1 MLRKSR
7 LLAGVAIAAV
17 VAAGCGSSKS
27 TGSTGSSGTGSS
39 GTGSSGTGAT
49 GGSGGG
55 NTITVGI
62 LTDLTG
68 PAASSAKTTPLG
80 AQAGA
85 TIAAKQGYHIKFVE
99 ADSQTS
105 PAAVLTAAQK
115 LVEQDHV
122 NVVLSL
128 SAVAFGATGYLTQHG
143 VPVVGVAEDGP
154 EWITS
159 SNMFSAFGF
168 SDPTKVGTNF
178 GQFMKS
184 QGVTIV
190 GAVGY
195 GISPSSS
202 NAAKSAAASA
212 EAAGLKVG
220 YLNSNL
226 PFGTTDVAP
235 IALAM
240 KKAGVDGFTADT
252 DPNTNFAMVT
262 ALRQAGD
269 NPKVA
274 IFPTGYGGDL
284 TQAGPGAIQE
294 GQGVFFSS
302 TFEPVEMHTPATQQ
316 FQDALKSVG
325 VTSDPTYAEYGGY
338 ASIALLVA
346 GLKAAGSDRSSAG
359 LIKALSSVSNF
370 DAWGLLGN
378 HSFGMADKAATA
390 TGIDDCTYV
399 TKLAGSTFQLVP
411 GADPICGTQIPG
423 KSV

>member
-1 MLRKSR
+1 MQDLFRSKR
-7 LLAGVAIAAV
+7 FLAGFAIAAAAAA
-17 VAAGCGSSKS
+17 VAGGCSSSSKS
-27 TGSTGSSGTGSS
+27 TGSTAT
-39 GTGSSGTGAT
+39 TT
-49 GGSGGG
+49 GGSATTAGGG
-55 NTITVGI
+55 PTITVGI

-68 PAASSAKTTPLG
+68 PAASAGQTTPIG
-80 AQAGA
+80 ARAGA
-85 TIAAKQGYHIKFVE
+85 VIAGQQGYHLKFVE

-105 PAAVLTAAQK
+105 PSAVLTAAQK

-122 NVVLSL
+122 NVVLIL
-128 SAVAFGATGYLTQHG
+128 SALAFGATGWLTQHG

-159 SNMFSAFGF
+159 PNMFSSFGF
-168 SDPTKVGTNF
+168 VDATKVGTNF

-184 QGVTIV
+184 KGVTTV

-195 GISPSSS
+195 GISPTSSD
-202 NAAKSAAASA
+202 AAKSAAASSQ
-212 EAAGLKVG
+212 AAGLKVG

-226 PFGTTDVAP
+226 PFGTTDVTP
-235 IALAM
+235 IALQM

-252 DPNTNFAMVT
+252 DPNTNFALVT

-294 GQGVFFSS
+294 GQGVYFTS
-302 TFEPVEMHTPATQQ
+302 TFEPVEMHTAATQQ
-316 FQDALKSVG
+316 FQGALKSVG

-338 ASIALLVA
+338 ASVALLVA
-346 GLKAAGSDRSSAG
+346 GLKAAGADYSYSG
-359 LIKALSSVSNF
+359 LIKALTSVTNF
-370 DAWGLLGN
+370 NAWGLLGS
-378 HSFGMADKAATA
+378 HSFSMADRGA
-390 TGIDDCTYV
+390 TGTGVDDCTYV
-399 TKLAGSTFQLVP
+399 TKLSGSKFELVQ
-411 GADPICGTQIPG
+411 GADPVCGTTIAG